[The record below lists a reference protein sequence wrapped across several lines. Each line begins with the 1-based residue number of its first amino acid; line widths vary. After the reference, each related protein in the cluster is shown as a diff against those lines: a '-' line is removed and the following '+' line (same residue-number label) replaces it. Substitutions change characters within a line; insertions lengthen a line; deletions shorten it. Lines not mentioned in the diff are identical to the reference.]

1 MATLPQMLRQLQAL
15 EAQAS
20 VIDIKVKQ
28 LRQRIKDTVG
38 LGFEMPAKLGR
49 GDFRL
54 AKYSVVPTERW
65 DVSLL
70 DKYATPELRRKA
82 RVSVD
87 VKRLAIVEIDEE
99 TYNEYV

>member
-20 VIDIKVKQ
+20 VIDIKAKK

-54 AKYSVVPTERW
+54 AKYATVSVERW
-65 DVSLL
+65 DAALL
-70 DKYATPELRRKA
+70 DKHASPELRRKA
-82 RVSVD
+82 RVTGEVN
-87 VKRLAIVEIDEE
+87 RLTIVEIDEE
-99 TYNEYV
+99 MYQEYV